1 MNQERLETV
10 FKIKERI
17 LSGVENLDSMRFIV
31 GKFTSLSPE
40 IENKEEL
47 LKVFAQSKSSEAV
60 TQWFSSSELSMTD
73 KDGIVTRVRAGN

>member
-1 MNQERLETV
+1 VNQEMLEKV

-40 IENKEEL
+40 IEFL
-47 LKVFAQSKSSEAV
+47 P
-60 TQWFSSSELSMTD
+60 SSS
-73 KDGIVTRVRAGN
+73 